1 MVDVS
6 DVALFDK
13 LEDRLTAQLIL
24 TLEHSPK
31 DEVLKGFLE
40 HFGLKEDIKDVNF
53 DLQIQ
58 EVSSIPDAM
67 IEGKRFLVYVESKLG
82 EEANPVQIEKHFL
95 GGKGKKQIFFVLCIT
110 GGLARPKGIA
120 IAETNLRKKGETPDF
135 KWINWK
141 TLYKMFKG
149 IEKKLKDEKSI
160 FLLKSFNSTLENL
173 DLAGFI
179 MFEKGEIQAGKSLVE
194 KYNDLLEKCNL
205 LSKEITQRLEQK
217 GIKLIRFDRDG
228 RSQNSCDAITW
239 AYFFYNKRNWKPIRK
254 QWEEGSLAY
263 YGFQFDEGT
272 LCLGITANE
281 KLIYK
286 KEAKWR
292 GLLQSMPTPTPSI
305 WYWIRREQEKKEAE
319 SVEAFLEKLTETES
333 DETIT
338 SVDIFWTLDL
348 TETLEQDLPNMI
360 VERIT
365 VFLEALEKYDLYLS
379 KKLPKKKKSK

>member
-31 DEVLKGFLE
+31 GEILKSFLE
-40 HFGLKEDIKDVNF
+40 HFGLKEDVEDVNF

-58 EVSSIPDAM
+58 EVSSTPDAM
-67 IEGKRFLVYVESKLG
+67 IEGKKFLVYIESKLG
-82 EEANPVQIEKHFL
+82 EEVNPVQIENHFL

-110 GGLARPKGIA
+110 GGLVRPKGIG
-120 IAETNLRKKGETPDF
+120 IAETNLRKKGETPNF
-135 KWINWK
+135 KWVNWK
-141 TLYKMFKG
+141 MLHNMFKG
-149 IEKKLKDEKSI
+149 IEKRLDDETST
-160 FLLKSFNSTLENL
+160 FLLKSFDSTLENL

-194 KYNDLLEKCNL
+194 KYNKLLEKCNIL
-205 LSKEITQRLEQK
+205 LKEVTQRLEQK

-228 RSQNSCDAITW
+228 RSQNSCDAITL
-239 AYFFYNKRNWKPIRK
+239 AYYFYNKRTWKHAK
-254 QWEEGSLAY
+254 NEWEDGSLAY

-272 LCLGITANE
+272 IRQGIMVNG

-292 GLLQSMPTPTPSI
+292 GLLESMPTPTPSI
-305 WYWIRREQEKKEAE
+305 GYWIRGKRENEETE
-319 SVEAFLEKLTETES
+319 SIEAFLEKLTETEL

-338 SVDIFWTLDL
+338 NVDIFWTDDL
-348 TETLEQDLPNMI
+348 TETLEQDLPNTI
-360 VERIT
+360 AKRIT
-365 VFLEALEKYDLYLS
+365 VFLSALEKYNLYLS
-379 KKLPKKKKSK
+379 KKYRKRRKSK